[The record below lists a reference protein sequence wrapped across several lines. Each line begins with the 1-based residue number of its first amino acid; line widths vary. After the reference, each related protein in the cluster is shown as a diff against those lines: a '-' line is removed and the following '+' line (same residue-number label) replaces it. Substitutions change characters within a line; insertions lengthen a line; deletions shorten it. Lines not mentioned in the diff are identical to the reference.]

1 MEPARASAHRRT
13 VGARARR
20 VVRGGDMTASL
31 IQLGLIVGGVV
42 AAVAA
47 LGWLARL
54 VFGSARVPTLGR
66 QRPRSS
72 APPLNRPIEVVAADL
87 RRLAR
92 QLDRVPAGAPM
103 ARRRGL
109 QAAYDDVLVE
119 AALAL
124 AVPHTLTD
132 RPDGRARDVERLR
145 LRAAVT
151 DAGLVCD

>member
-1 MEPARASAHRRT
+1 
-13 VGARARR
+13 
-20 VVRGGDMTASL
+20 MTASL
-31 IQLGLIVGGVV
+31 VHLGLIVGGVV
-42 AAVAA
+42 AAVAG

-54 VFGSARVPTLGR
+54 AFGSARLPGR
-66 QRPRSS
+66 GRGPVEP
-72 APPLNRPIEVVAADL
+72 APPPHRPIEVVAADL

-92 QLDRVPAGAPM
+92 QLDRVPAGVPM

-119 AALAL
+119 AALLL

-132 RPDGRARDVERLR
+132 RPDGRARDAERLR
-145 LRAAVT
+145 LRAAVS